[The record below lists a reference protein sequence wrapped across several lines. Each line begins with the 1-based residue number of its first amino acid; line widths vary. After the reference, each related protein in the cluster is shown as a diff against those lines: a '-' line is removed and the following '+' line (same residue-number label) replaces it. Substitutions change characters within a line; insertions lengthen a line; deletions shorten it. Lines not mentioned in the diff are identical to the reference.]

1 MPLQKIVIKVMDS
14 VLSFREL
21 ERSWQPAKRLGTLFV
36 NQLFLAIFVIL
47 AIVLTRQK
55 SHFAPPDHFG
65 EVADLVCGVQL
76 SGKRHLNHQMTNN
89 LHKVL
94 NVSSFD
100 STISLDKSKIFKNLL
115 LSKPLDEVNL
125 CARPTSTQGEP
136 TSQQLTQSEDS
147 ERFHYDDEMDIL
159 MQHLDSQKLR
169 INPSP
174 NSGDFLGDLSHELQ
188 FADSDQS
195 LLDLFG
201 SASQKNDVIYQE
213 NCQFDFT
220 AGHLIPERLKEFR
233 MKKDVLD
240 FVKSGIP
247 VHLDSPLYPGDIKPK
262 RNSKNVKRN
271 CSVVRKLLGDLEE
284 AGHIEKVNCKPLII
298 SPLNLVPKSNGS
310 PRLIHNLKAL
320 NNFVKRGP
328 SVKHLNV
335 LNLAKSEFSR
345 KTYFC
350 KLDLSNGYFH
360 LSIRPEDRKYFGF
373 SFDNQYFVFNSLCF
387 GYKPAPDYF

>member
-1 MPLQKIVIKVMDS
+1 MPLQKIIIKEMDS
-14 VLSFREL
+14 VSFFREL
-21 ERSWQPAKRLGTLFV
+21 ERFWQPAKHLRTLFV
-36 NQLFLAIFVIL
+36 NLLFLAIFVML
-47 AIVLTRQK
+47 GFVLTHQK
-55 SHFAPPDHFG
+55 FHFALPDHFG
-65 EVADLVCGVQL
+65 EVADLECGVQL
-76 SGKRHLNHQMTNN
+76 SGKGHLNHQITNS

-94 NVSSFD
+94 NVSSLD
-100 STISLDKSKIFKNLL
+100 SAISLDKSKILKNLL
-115 LSKPLDEVNL
+115 LSKSLDEVNL

-136 TSQQLTQSEDS
+136 TSQQLTQSDNS

-174 NSGDFLGDLSHELQ
+174 NSGDFMEDLSHELQ

-220 AGHLIPERLKEFR
+220 AGHLIPERLKEFG

-262 RNSKNVKRN
+262 
-271 CSVVRKLLGDLEE
+271 
-284 AGHIEKVNCKPLII
+284 
-298 SPLNLVPKSNGS
+298 
-310 PRLIHNLKAL
+310 
-320 NNFVKRGP
+320 
-328 SVKHLNV
+328 
-335 LNLAKSEFSR
+335 
-345 KTYFC
+345 
-350 KLDLSNGYFH
+350 
-360 LSIRPEDRKYFGF
+360 
-373 SFDNQYFVFNSLCF
+373 
-387 GYKPAPDYF
+387 